1 MKARSEILERAKIR
15 QEDEVYERI
24 VTHPFWRKEIEP
36 IWKENLRNPV
46 EIYEKQ
52 VKKLVRDGAELKPGG
67 YAQLFQLVEM
77 AATNLQLQGG
87 PRLFKTTKGGVEN
100 AFVCSD
106 NRRYTI
112 AFVDGLLNTFDQ
124 DSVLMTVIGHE
135 IGHYGYRHWITYL
148 RLMEMMEELFA
159 DDGRYRDV
167 VCTDEFDALLSA
179 ASLHSQLRELN
190 ADRAGLL
197 AMPNL
202 AVALE
207 GQMLLAA
214 GRADRYGRF
223 FPEEILEQARDW
235 LKSVNEGDDDEQWT
249 THPHRHRRTLAIEGV
264 FQTETFRELT
274 GRGPATLKDEDFDKM
289 LARYMPMHVL
299 KKLDG
304 IGQAKARR
312 TEPREATPDERER
325 AALFVFCTLLVVAA
339 DDKLTKAE
347 TRFLERSVRPHSLAR
362 ELLTEFEE
370 MSQAQREKRIEQ
382 AIEFGRS
389 LHGKSKGTLF
399 RQLVEA
405 AKVDRKVTDDEIQAI
420 YEIGCRLDAQAQVLR
435 ELRGSFGSRA
445 NDVLGL

>member
-1 MKARSEILERAKIR
+1 M
-15 QEDEVYERI
+15 
-24 VTHPFWRKEIEP
+24 
-36 IWKENLRNPV
+36 
-46 EIYEKQ
+46 
-52 VKKLVRDGAELKPGG
+52 
-67 YAQLFQLVEM
+67 
-77 AATNLQLQGG
+77 
-87 PRLFKTTKGGVEN
+87 
-100 AFVCSD
+100 
-106 NRRYTI
+106 
-112 AFVDGLLNTFDQ
+112 
-124 DSVLMTVIGHE
+124 
-135 IGHYGYRHWITYL
+135 
-148 RLMEMMEELFA
+148 
-159 DDGRYRDV
+159 
-167 VCTDEFDALLSA
+167 
-179 ASLHSQLRELN
+179 
-190 ADRAGLL
+190 
-197 AMPNL
+197 
-202 AVALE
+202 
-207 GQMLLAA
+207 
-214 GRADRYGRF
+214 
-223 FPEEILEQARDW
+223 
-235 LKSVNEGDDDEQWT
+235 
-249 THPHRHRRTLAIEGV
+249 
-264 FQTETFRELT
+264 
-274 GRGPATLKDEDFDKM
+274 KDEDFDKM